1 MKRNILFLSSCVML
15 LLWHLH
21 VSGQAQEALIPS
33 NISAVRLDWH
43 PSRDL
48 IAISDAGSIV
58 TIVYPQT
65 REVIN
70 TLPVMPFPVRAL
82 KWSDD
87 GTRLAVGG
95 EYAIQIWE
103 QAWDETQM
111 VLSLSLQVPPD
122 PLGLNMLHVLDWN
135 DVAEQILADLL
146 GRIYI
151 WHSRTGEL
159 IETIDPFT
167 TPMVSAAWNPDGTR
181 LAHADIT
188 GFVSIELLTANNSG
202 GADAYNRDAP
212 WAMAWEPNGNNLIVG
227 TSGGTLQAFDYF
239 PRRLGSDVVSTRE
252 EYVAIFSVDWHP
264 TLRLVAVGYADG
276 IVEIWNPYT
285 YDLIQR
291 VQQQTGLPVM
301 SVSWSPDGTQLAY
314 TAGDNLMI
322 IPAPQSDIPAL
333 TLTPSSTPTSISTSP
348 PTRTPIPTATPIPLP
363 PADTNLLTNPS
374 FASGLVP
381 WNTVNF
387 SAGGVVNGALEV
399 TQPTGVEYGVVWQ
412 SLSTMLPANTPMSFS
427 VALGNASAVPKRV
440 QVILR
445 TSNWAQAATCEFVLP
460 ANSPLASYSVRVRTA
475 AVWGDIL
482 AQVWTFAPD
491 GLPAIRIDNADLR
504 YQPALTVNTTPDCL
518 NQGGP
523 ILVNGQFEI
532 NTAGWSYVNYSS
544 FSAVGGQLRVTHPA
558 SASYAAFWQELALAL
573 PSGRAFEFAID
584 LSNTTGAAR
593 DAQLVVRGPDW
604 NTARI
609 CTFSLPS
616 DGVSRRYTL
625 RGTANGAWSGLFV
638 QVWTFPGASGATL
651 RADNAAFGTLGLG
664 ASVPGGLACAG

>member
-1 MKRNILFLSSCVML
+1 VPLQLAWSPQ
-15 LLWHLH
+15 
-21 VSGQAQEALIPS
+21 GQLAIPDGGDLEIVTPPLPS
-33 NISAVRLDWH
+33 NIV
-43 PSRDL
+43 
-48 IAISDAGSIV
+48 
-58 TIVYPQT
+58 
-65 REVIN
+65 
-70 TLPVMPFPVRAL
+70 
-82 KWSDD
+82 
-87 GTRLAVGG
+87 
-95 EYAIQIWE
+95 
-103 QAWDETQM
+103 
-111 VLSLSLQVPPD
+111 
-122 PLGLNMLHVLDWN
+122 
-135 DVAEQILADLL
+135 
-146 GRIYI
+146 
-151 WHSRTGEL
+151 
-159 IETIDPFT
+159 
-167 TPMVSAAWNPDGTR
+167 
-181 LAHADIT
+181 
-188 GFVSIELLTANNSG
+188 
-202 GADAYNRDAP
+202 
-212 WAMAWEPNGNNLIVG
+212 
-227 TSGGTLQAFDYF
+227 
-239 PRRLGSDVVSTRE
+239 
-252 EYVAIFSVDWHP
+252 
-264 TLRLVAVGYADG
+264 
-276 IVEIWNPYT
+276 
-285 YDLIQR
+285 
-291 VQQQTGLPVM
+291 
-301 SVSWSPDGTQLAY
+301 
-314 TAGDNLMI
+314 
-322 IPAPQSDIPAL
+322 
-333 TLTPSSTPTSISTSP
+333 LTPTP
-348 PTRTPIPTATPIPLP
+348 TPIPTSTFTPTSTPTQTSTATPTPIPLP

-374 FASGLVP
+374 FASGLSS
-381 WNTVNF
+381 WRTVNF
-387 SAGGVVNGALEV
+387 SAGGVVDGVLEV

-609 CTFSLPS
+609 CTFSLPG

-625 RGTANGAWSGLFV
+625 RGTANGAWSNLFV

-651 RADNAAFGTLGLG
+651 RADNAALRTLGLG
-664 ASVPGGLACAG
+664 TSVPGGLACAG